1 MKRHEIRRHE
11 LQTRDEANASPK
23 ILEESQGKNAI
34 AELAYQLYEQ
44 RGRVDGHDREDWF
57 EAENR
62 LVSWD

>member
-1 MKRHEIRRHE
+1 MKRHE
-11 LQTRDEANASPK
+11 LQPRNESNASPK
-23 ILEESQGKNAI
+23 VIEESQGKTAI

-44 RGRVDGHDREDWF
+44 RGRQDGHDLEDWF